1 LKCQKSTGKVQQS
14 VGYPTYNLINLKDI
28 NQQKAAKMGQS
39 IDTTYKVQMPL
50 LPRPIAIIGAGGIV
64 HDAHLPA
71 YKKAGWQVV
80 GICDPARPRA
90 EELAEKFNI
99 PAVYDDIAQLVAAVP
114 INTIF
119 DIAVPASA
127 LAEVLQQLPLHA
139 VVLMQKPMGENIQA
153 ADEILRICREKKFT
167 AAMNFQMRLIPAV
180 QLAKQLID
188 RGVIGELHDMEI
200 RMNIYHPWHLWQF
213 LFGIPRMEMLYHSI
227 HYMDMIRYFLGE
239 PKKIYAKT
247 LKHPK
252 MMQLASTRSVILM
265 EYDDIIRAFVNTNHG
280 HEFGLKYQDS
290 FIKFEGTKGAIRTTL
305 GMNLDYPSGVPDTF
319 EYVVLEDNK
328 SPEWITVPL
337 DGTWF
342 PDAFVGSMANLM
354 CYTEGSAPVL
364 INHVDSAY
372 RTMQVVEAAYASSD
386 TGGTIIPV

>member
-1 LKCQKSTGKVQQS
+1 MSAS
-14 VGYPTYNLINLKDI
+14 PAI
-28 NQQKAAKMGQS
+28 S
-39 IDTTYKVQMPL
+39 YKVQMPL
-50 LPRPIAIIGAGGIV
+50 HPRPIAIIGAGGIV

-71 YKKAGWQVV
+71 YEKAGWEVA
-80 GICDPARPRA
+80 GICDPARERA
-90 EELAEKFNI
+90 VALATKFNI
-99 PAVYDDIAQLVAAVP
+99 AKVYDDIPQLVAGVPENAV
-114 INTIF
+114 F

-127 LAEVLQQLPLHA
+127 LAGVLLQLPQKA
-139 VVLMQKPMGENIQA
+139 VVLMQKPMGEHIQA
-153 ADEILRICREKKFT
+153 ADEILRICREKEFT

-180 QLAKQLID
+180 QIAKDLID

-227 HYMDMIRYFLGE
+227 HYMDMIRYFFGE

-328 SPEWITVPL
+328 PPEWITVPL
-337 DGTWF
+337 EGTWF
-342 PDAFVGSMANLM
+342 PDAFIGSMANLM
-354 CYTEGSAPVL
+354 CYAEGSTDVL
-364 INHVDSAY
+364 INHVDSAH

-386 TGGTIIPV
+386 NGGTLIPV